1 MSCFDKYLL
10 NRKGVEMEMKKHF
23 LSALI
28 LFLISQFTF
37 AVDSQV
43 IQFDGQAED
52 FLKLKTFKTETRFRE
67 RVIQR
72 TCTRKVPYQDR
83 ECGYETRHRRECR
96 YEPGRNVCETRYE
109 RVCRNETRY
118 RRECSA
124 RPGSQRCHMTRP
136 QRICRNGRCRVEP
149 PRRICQDGPPRQV
162 CNNVP
167 YTERVCNQEPRQS
180 CHTTPGE
187 NICSNVPYQEYV
199 CNDVTRYRNE
209 TYACNET
216 IQEPYEFEK
225 PVVANI
231 DVKYSG
237 ATNTAD
243 SAFVF
248 SLFEDG
254 EVKVSASDYSSQ
266 EKLISFSKDLS
277 LVEKPNKSV
286 VSGEINFKFFNKER
300 VLSPVSREIRNVTL
314 NQQLTAFSIGKVFH
328 PKKLRVRLKI
338 ENNGP
343 RREIVFLDK
352 ELSEDEFVIVEK
364 PNQSR
369 IRVDLDALGVE
380 LRGRKFKVKVDISL
394 DYKNEFMNLDSEQE
408 LSKSTE
414 VDLVL

>member
-1 MSCFDKYLL
+1 
-10 NRKGVEMEMKKHF
+10 
-23 LSALI
+23 
-28 LFLISQFTF
+28 
-37 AVDSQV
+37 
-43 IQFDGQAED
+43 
-52 FLKLKTFKTETRFRE
+52 
-67 RVIQR
+67 
-72 TCTRKVPYQDR
+72 
-83 ECGYETRHRRECR
+83 
-96 YEPGRNVCETRYE
+96 
-109 RVCRNETRY
+109 
-118 RRECSA
+118 
-124 RPGSQRCHMTRP
+124 MTRP

-266 EKLISFSKDLS
+266 DKLISYSKDLS

-394 DYKNEFMNLDSEQE
+394 DYKNKFMNLDSEQE